1 VLPPRYVRI
10 ANAMRSRLRT
20 EIRDQERKATTNLVM
35 GLLTALLGIGFLGW
49 LAYDTS
55 HVFRTARDLAPA
67 VAMNPMAYWGQFA
80 AKAALSISAN
90 LFSLFFLS
98 TYRRTLTEIRYF
110 QNELTN
116 AEAHLVALFFSEDW
130 GYADTQKKLLLRL
143 SVEERNILLRR
154 GESTAD
160 LELKRLVADE
170 AAAAMALA
178 ARIADGLGPDDK
190 RAAKPSVRRRER

>member
-1 VLPPRYVRI
+1 
-10 ANAMRSRLRT
+10 MRSRLRS
-20 EIRDQERKATTNLVM
+20 EIRDQERKATTNLAM
-35 GLLTALLGIGFLGW
+35 GLLTALLGIAFLGW

-67 VAMNPMAYWGQFA
+67 GAMNPMAYWGQFA

-130 GYADTQKKLLLRL
+130 GYADTQKQLLLRL
-143 SVEERNILLRR
+143 SEEERNVLLRR

-160 LELKRLVADE
+160 LELKRLDADE

-178 ARIADGLGPDDK
+178 AKIADGLAPDDK
-190 RAAKPSVRRRER
+190 RAVKPSVRRRER

>member
-1 VLPPRYVRI
+1 
-10 ANAMRSRLRT
+10 MRSRLRA
-20 EIRDQERKATTNLVM
+20 EIRDQERKATTNLAM
-35 GLLTALLGIGFLGW
+35 GVLTALLGIGFLAW

-55 HVFRTARDLAPA
+55 HVLRWTRDLGPGG
-67 VAMNPMAYWGQFA
+67 MSPMAYWGQFA

-116 AEAHLVALFFSEDW
+116 AEAHLVALFFSEDR
-130 GYADTQKKLLLRL
+130 GYADTQKELLLRL
-143 SVEERNILLRR
+143 SEEERNILLRR

-160 LELKRLVADE
+160 LEIRKLDADE
-170 AAAAMALA
+170 AAATMALA
-178 ARIADGLGPDDK
+178 ARLADGLGSAG
-190 RAAKPSVRRRER
+190 RRSAKPSVRRRAR

>member
-1 VLPPRYVRI
+1 
-10 ANAMRSRLRT
+10 MRSRLRS
-20 EIRDQERKATTNLVM
+20 EIRDQERKATTNLAM
-35 GLLTALLGIGFLGW
+35 GVLTALLGIGFLGW
-49 LAYDTS
+49 LAHDTS
-55 HVFRTARDLAPA
+55 HAFRWARDLAPA
-67 VAMNPMAYWGQFA
+67 GALNPMAYWGQFA

-116 AEAHLVALFFSEDW
+116 AEAHLVALFFSEDR

-143 SVEERNILLRR
+143 SEEERNILLRR

-160 LELKRLVADE
+160 LELKKLDADE

-178 ARIADGLGPDDK
+178 ARIAHGLAPDDK
-190 RAAKPSVRRRER
+190 RPARAGARRRER